1 MARDVHH
8 PLHGA
13 WKQALLLLLVCVSIG
28 ISGEYAADFLS
39 IGVGSR
45 AMAMG
50 SAFVA
55 MADDPSMAYWNPAGM
70 TPQQRIRLQ
79 LEHVPMF
86 SNLAQYNSAHA
97 VLALSQNMAFAIGW
111 IRLGVDEIP
120 RYGALQGSRYERLTQ
135 GRYRSTGEAEGYFG
149 DQENAVMI
157 SFCRSV
163 MFDLHIG
170 DAFTPLVLPVQ
181 LSFGVTGKYIH
192 HKLDEAT
199 GTGQGL
205 DAGVLARFVSNQVV
219 QGEPVRWLGVGLSA
233 RNLSNTN
240 VVWDTPSQHK
250 DVADRALRLG
260 AAASYHAPAL
270 AARVTLTFD
279 QELDDG
285 RDAFAGAEI
294 RFFERLGLRGGY
306 AHDHMTAGAGLRL
319 FSLSLDYAFVA
330 GDLANTH
337 RISAAFGL

>member
-8 PLHGA
+8 PCCGIGKHMF
-13 WKQALLLLLVCVSIG
+13 LLLLVCASVG

-45 AMAMG
+45 PMAMG

-55 MADDPSMAYWNPAGM
+55 MADDPSLAYWNPAGL
-70 TPQQRIRLQ
+70 TPQQHIRLQ

-157 SFCRSV
+157 SFCRAV

-170 DAFTPLVLPVQ
+170 DAFAPLVLPVQ

-192 HKLDEAT
+192 HKLDDAA
-199 GTGQGL
+199 GAGQGL
-205 DAGVLARFVSNQVV
+205 DAGFLARFVSNQMV
-219 QGEPVRWLGVGLSA
+219 QGEPVRWLGIGLSA

-240 VVWDTPSQHK
+240 IVWDTPSQHK
-250 DVADRALRLG
+250 DVADRAWRVG
-260 AAASYHAPAL
+260 TAASYHAPAL
-270 AARVTLTFD
+270 AARLTLTFD
-279 QELDDG
+279 QELGDG
-285 RDAFAGAEI
+285 HDAFAGAEV
-294 RFFERLGLRGGY
+294 RFFERLSLRGGY

-337 RISAAFGL
+337 RISAAFGF

>member
-1 MARDVHH
+1 MARVVHH
-8 PLHGA
+8 PLCGV
-13 WKQALLLLLVCVSIG
+13 WQLVLLLLLIGASIG
-28 ISGEYAADFLS
+28 VSGEYAADFLT
-39 IGVGSR
+39 IGVGGR

-70 TPQQRIRLQ
+70 TLQQRIRLQ

-97 VLALSQNMAFAIGW
+97 VLALSPNMAFAIGW

-149 DQENAVMI
+149 DQENAVTI
-157 SFCRSV
+157 SFCRAV

-170 DAFTPLVLPVQ
+170 DAFSPLILPVQ
-181 LSFGVTGKYIH
+181 LAFGVTGKYIH
-192 HKLDEAT
+192 HQLDDAT
-199 GTGQGL
+199 GAGQGL

-219 QGEPVRWLGVGLSA
+219 QGEPIRWLGIGLSA

-250 DVADRALRLG
+250 DVADRALRVG
-260 AAASYHAPAL
+260 AAASCHAPSL
-270 AARVTLTFD
+270 AARVTLTLD
-279 QELDDG
+279 QELSES
-285 RDAFAGAEI
+285 RETFAGAEV

-337 RISAAFGL
+337 RISAAFGW